1 MKWDINDKAYPTII
15 NLLQKKKSEQLCNIF
30 DIKVF
35 LIYI

>member
-1 MKWDINDKAYPTII
+1 MKWDISDKSYPTII
-15 NLLQKKKSEQLCNIF
+15 NLLQKKKSGQLRNLL